1 MDKFISPKVFLLLL
15 TLYIFISPAF
25 PQYDNWTH
33 FRGSNLNGTATVK
46 NLPVIFN
53 ESTNVKWK
61 TQIPGKGWSSPVIYG
76 SQIWAT
82 TASADGKE
90 LSAICLDFES
100 GDIVYNIKVFTPD
113 TVVRKHAINS
123 YATPTPCIENKF
135 VYVHYGSMGTACINT
150 TNGSIV
156 WQRTDLKCDHVQ
168 GPGSS
173 PVIYKNLLILHYE
186 GVDVR
191 YLIALNKTTGETVWK
206 TERPEEPYNP
216 LPRIGKKA
224 YITPLIINVKN
235 KDMLISNGS
244 AVCIAYEPATGE
256 EIWHVVRGAEST
268 VAMPVY
274 ENGVIYFYTGFMV
287 KDDGA
292 KFSEIL
298 AVNPDGKGDIT
309 KTNVLWNLETEQ
321 LQLLTPVI
329 KNGLIYTVDTRNVL
343 MCINAKT
350 SQIEYSMK
358 LKDKYNASPVY
369 AAGNIYFWSLSG
381 EVMVLKEG
389 KELDIIARNQM
400 DGEIWATPAI
410 LRNSIILRTDKSIYK
425 IGL

>member
-292 KFSEIL
+292 KFFRKFLGS
-298 AVNPDGKGDIT
+298 
-309 KTNVLWNLETEQ
+309 
-321 LQLLTPVI
+321 
-329 KNGLIYTVDTRNVL
+329 
-343 MCINAKT
+343 
-350 SQIEYSMK
+350 
-358 LKDKYNASPVY
+358 
-369 AAGNIYFWSLSG
+369 
-381 EVMVLKEG
+381 
-389 KELDIIARNQM
+389 
-400 DGEIWATPAI
+400 
-410 LRNSIILRTDKSIYK
+410 
-425 IGL
+425 